1 MSNILIIDG
10 SSVFFRAYH
19 AIADL
24 RRTDGTATNAI
35 YGYLLTIRNL
45 QQEMNPEAILVAFD
59 RPEATFRAEMY
70 KEYKANRDAPPEELV
85 MQIAPIK
92 TVTKLLG
99 LHQFEVPGFEAD
111 DIIGTASLRLKEA
124 GYKPII
130 VSGDKDML
138 QLVDESVSMLR
149 LAPGNKS
156 KMYTIAEVEERFGV
170 TPQQFIDVL
179 ALMGDSVDNIPGVPG
194 IGEKTAIQLIQDY
207 GSMDGLYE
215 NLDKVSG
222 KKRLEN
228 LTNFKEQ
235 AYLSRELVVI
245 RRDVPMPDDGFPYTV
260 NEPNKSELHKFYT
273 ENEFRTFASEVESGE
288 PVEKQPVNY
297 ETVTDIKRLKEIVD
311 LILKKDICAFDTET
325 TSLGIYNNSI
335 VGMSL
340 SIEAHQGWYLP
351 FGHLYDDNL
360 SKKEAYPILQEIFSS
375 EKITK
380 VAHNF
385 KFDYHVL
392 TNEGFTINPP
402 YDDTYIASTLL
413 EPELNSHK
421 LDDLAFRIA
430 GLKMTPITELI
441 GTGKNQ
447 KTMAE
452 IELETVSD
460 YACEDTDGTW
470 QLWEHYGPRIKEN
483 NISALYHEIEI
494 PMIKVLSAM
503 ERRGIKV
510 DESVLQQQ
518 SEEISIDIKKLEQE
532 IFKSVG
538 REFNLNSPPQ
548 LAAVLYDDLELLKGR
563 KRSTR
568 ADLLEK
574 LAAEGVEIAQQI
586 LDYRQ
591 RKKIQSTY
599 LDALR
604 KLVVPK
610 TGRIHTTY
618 HQVMANTGRISST
631 DPNLQNIPTRSDLG
645 RRVRKAFVAEDGYQL
660 ISLDYSQIELRI
672 LAHISKDPGL
682 LKAFSAGEDIHQRTA
697 AEVFGVSLEEVTSDM
712 RRKAKEI
719 NFGLNYGMSS
729 YGLARRLGI
738 DDKEAAQYISTYFNQ
753 YPNVQQ
759 YMDETIAFAQDH
771 QHVITLKGRKIPV
784 AGIKD
789 QNRMRQ
795 ENAKRAAINAPVQ
808 GSAADLL
815 KVAMVTIH
823 HELKDQPDRAA
834 ILLTVHDEL
843 VLEVRNDSVA
853 DVMQKCKE
861 MMENAVKL
869 DVPTPVECYQGSN
882 WADLK

>member
-24 RRTDGTATNAI
+24 RRSDGTATNAI

-45 QQEMNPEAILVAFD
+45 QQELNPEAILVAFD
-59 RPEATFRAEMY
+59 RPEATFRTEMY
-70 KEYKANRDAPPEELV
+70 KEYKANRDAPPEDLV
-85 MQIAPIK
+85 MQIDPIK

-124 GYKPII
+124 GYKAII

-156 KMYTIAEVEERFGV
+156 KMYTVAEVEERFGV
-170 TPQQFIDVL
+170 NPQQFIDVL
-179 ALMGDSVDNIPGVPG
+179 ALMGDTVDNIPGVPG
-194 IGEKTAIQLIQDY
+194 IGEKTAIQLIQEY
-207 GSMDGLYE
+207 GSMDRLYE

-222 KKRLEN
+222 KKRKEN

-260 NEPNKSELHKFYT
+260 KEPDQSELHKFYT

-288 PVEKQPVNY
+288 PVEKHPVNY
-297 ETVTDIKRLKEIVD
+297 ETVTDIKRLKEIVE
-311 LILKKDICAFDTET
+311 LILKKDVCAFDTET

-360 SKKEAYPILQEIFSS
+360 SKKEAYPVIQEIFSS
-375 EKITK
+375 EKIIK

-385 KFDYHVL
+385 KFDFHVL
-392 TNEGFTINPP
+392 TNEGFTISPP

-430 GLKMTPITELI
+430 GLKMTPISELI

-452 IELETVSD
+452 IELETVSN

-470 QLWEHYGPRIKEN
+470 QLWDHYDPLIKEN
-483 NISALYHEIEI
+483 GVSSLYHDIEI
-494 PMIKVLSAM
+494 PMIQVLSAM

-510 DESVLQQQ
+510 DETVLQQQ
-518 SEEISIDIKKLEQE
+518 SEEITIDIQTIEQE

-548 LAAVLYDDLELLKGR
+548 LAEVLYDDLQLLKGR

-574 LAAEGVEIAQQI
+574 LAAEGVEIAQKI

-645 RRVRKAFVAEDGYQL
+645 RRVRQAFISEDGYQL

-682 LKAFSAGEDIHQRTA
+682 LTAFSAGEDIHQRTA
-697 AEVFGVSLEEVTSDM
+697 AEVFGVSLEDVTSDM

-738 DDKEAAQYISTYFNQ
+738 DDKEASQYISTYFNR

-771 QHVITLKGRKIPV
+771 QHVITIKGRKIPV

-823 HELKDQPDRAA
+823 HELKDQQERAA

-843 VLEVRNDSVA
+843 VLEVREDFVD
-853 DVMQKCKE
+853 DVMQKCKD
-861 MMENAVKL
+861 MMEHAVQL